1 MNILSLENVS
11 KNYGF
16 RPLFESVTLGL
27 EDRDKIGIIGANGS
41 GKTTL
46 LKIIAGVE
54 EPDTGRVTR
63 AKGKSLAYL
72 SQNPPYD
79 ENLTV
84 LETIFASSS
93 GIMQTIRDY
102 EDVCHEV
109 AAGRHDAATLQRMS
123 DLQHELEEGGGWEI
137 ETNARSVLTKLDITD
152 THAKMGALSGGQRKR
167 VALAHELIFKP
178 DILILDEPT
187 NHLDADTIEWLE
199 DYLRRYTGVLL
210 LVTHDRYFLD
220 RVTDRIFE
228 IDRGAVQ
235 NFNGNYAY
243 YLEKK
248 AEQETLREV
257 EGHKREQLIKKELA
271 WLRRGAKARTRK
283 SKHRIEAAH
292 ALMAQPKEQAKGEV
306 DIATGS
312 KRLGSKVIELNGV
325 SKSYGDNTLIEDFT
339 YLVKRDD
346 RIGIIGANGSG
357 KTTLLDMITGRVAPD
372 KGEIE
377 IGQTVHIGYYDQ
389 ESRALND
396 EQRVIDYIRD
406 IAEYVT
412 TNEGVQI
419 TAGKMLERFLF
430 TPAQQYA
437 VIGNLS
443 GGERRRLYLLRILMG
458 SPNVLLLDEPTNDLD
473 IPTLIALEQY
483 LDDFPGALIVVSHDR
498 YFLDR
503 TIDKVFRFTQG
514 GNVREYA
521 GDYTAYLEAE
531 LASPSRTTPS
541 DQSGGHPSSNQEA
554 SRAPNSPPVSG
565 ASADGVV
572 SSDSPPVLGG
582 VAATSADGVVSSESP
597 PVLGGVAAASADGVV
612 PVAGTRAPNP
622 KAKKLTFKENREL
635 EALESRIAET
645 ESRLPEIEN
654 ELAASATDA
663 ARVHELFLEQQRLNS
678 QLEIDLTRWTEL
690 AERVDG

>member
-16 RPLFESVTLGL
+16 KPLFENVTLGL

-46 LKIIAGVE
+46 LRIIAGME
-54 EPDTGRVTR
+54 EPDTGRVVR
-63 AKGKSLAYL
+63 AKGQTLAYL

-93 GIMQTIRDY
+93 GVMQTIEDY
-102 EDVCHEV
+102 EAVCHEV
-109 AAGRHDAATLQRMS
+109 GAGAHDDATLQRMT
-123 DLQHELEEGGGWEI
+123 DLQHELEMNGGWDI
-137 ETNARSVLTKLDITD
+137 EANARAVLQRLDVTD
-152 THAKMGALSGGQRKR
+152 TSAKMGTLSGGQRKR

-199 DYLRRYTGVLL
+199 DYLRRYTGALL

-228 IDRGAVQ
+228 VDRGTVQ
-235 NFNGNYAY
+235 NFSGNYAY

-248 AEQETLREV
+248 AEQEELRAV

-292 ALMAQPKEQAKGEV
+292 TLMALPKEQAKGEV
-306 DIATGS
+306 DIAIGS
-312 KRLGSKVIELNGV
+312 KRLGSKVIQINGV
-325 SKSYGDNTLIEDFT
+325 SKSYGDNRLIDDFT
-339 YLVKRDD
+339 YLLKRDD

-357 KTTLLDMITGRVAPD
+357 KTTLLDMITGRVQPD
-372 KGEIE
+372 AGEIE
-377 IGQTVHIGYYDQ
+377 SGTTVHIGYYDQ
-389 ESRALND
+389 ESRELND

-473 IPTLIALEQY
+473 IPTLIALEEY
-483 LDDFPGALIVVSHDR
+483 LDDFAGALIVVSHDR

-503 TIDKVFRFTQG
+503 TIENVFRFEPG
-514 GNVREYA
+514 GHVREYA
-521 GDYTAYLEAE
+521 GDYTAYLEAQAHARE
-531 LASPSRTTPS
+531 QAVKTESES
-541 DQSGGHPSSNQEA
+541 D
-554 SRAPNSPPVSG
+554 RVPPVRT
-565 ASADGVV
+565 ASDRDRMPAVRTA
-572 SSDSPPVLGG
+572 SDSDRVPP
-582 VAATSADGVVSSESP
+582 DKP
-597 PVLGGVAAASADGVV
+597 
-612 PVAGTRAPNP
+612 
-622 KAKKLTFKENREL
+622 KKLSFKELREFETL
-635 EALESRIAET
+635 EARIAET
-645 ESRLPEIEN
+645 EKRIPEIDK
-654 ELAASATDA
+654 ELAAAASDA
-663 ARVHELFLEQQRLNS
+663 GRVNELFTEQQALNI
-678 QLEIDLTRWTEL
+678 QLETDLARWAEL
-690 AERVDG
+690 AERHEV

>member
-1 MNILSLENVS
+1 MNIVSLENVS

-16 RPLFESVTLGL
+16 KPLFENVTLGL

-46 LKIIAGVE
+46 LRIIAGVE
-54 EPDTGRVTR
+54 EPDTGRVVR
-63 AKGKSLAYL
+63 AKGQSLAYL

-84 LETIFASSS
+84 LETIFASSR
-93 GIMQTIRDY
+93 GVMQTIRDY
-102 EDVCHEV
+102 EAVCHDV
-109 AAGRHDAATLQRMS
+109 AAGDHADATLERMS
-123 DLQHELEEGGGWEI
+123 DLQHELEMNGGWDI
-137 ETNARSVLTKLDITD
+137 EANARAVLTRLDITD
-152 THAKMGALSGGQRKR
+152 TSAKMGTLSGGQRKR

-199 DYLRRYTGVLL
+199 DYLRRYTGALL

-228 IDRGAVQ
+228 VDRATVQ
-235 NFNGNYAY
+235 NFSGNYAY

-248 AEQETLREV
+248 AEQEELREV

-292 ALMAQPKEQAKGEV
+292 TLMALPKEQVKGEV
-306 DIATGS
+306 DIAIGS
-312 KRLGSKVIELNGV
+312 KRLGSKVIEINGV
-325 SKSYGDNTLIEDFT
+325 SKSYGANKLIDDFT
-339 YLVKRDD
+339 YLLKRDD

-357 KTTLLDMITGRVAPD
+357 KTTLLDMIVDRVQPD
-372 KGEIE
+372 GGKIE
-377 IGQTVHIGYYDQ
+377 MGTTVHIGYYDQ
-389 ESRALND
+389 ESRELND
-396 EQRVIDYIRD
+396 EQRVIDYVRD

-437 VIGNLS
+437 VIGTLS

-473 IPTLIALEQY
+473 IPTLIALEEY
-483 LDDFPGALIVVSHDR
+483 LDDFAGALIVVSHDR

-503 TIDKVFRFTQG
+503 TIENVFRFEPG
-514 GNVREYA
+514 GHVREYA
-521 GDYTAYLEAE
+521 GDYSAYLEANARE
-531 LASPSRTTPS
+531 EALVKTGSGS
-541 DQSGGHPSSNQEA
+541 D
-554 SRAPNSPPVSG
+554 R
-565 ASADGVV
+565 
-572 SSDSPPVLGG
+572 VLQAQAA
-582 VAATSADGVVSSESP
+582 AATPE
-597 PVLGGVAAASADGVV
+597 
-612 PVAGTRAPNP
+612 RP
-622 KAKKLTFKENREL
+622 KSKKLSFNELREF
-635 EALESRIAET
+635 EAVEKRIAET
-645 ESRLPEIEN
+645 EKRLPDLEK
-654 ELAASATDA
+654 ELTAAASDA
-663 ARVHELFLEQQRLNS
+663 GCVHQLFTEQQTLS
-678 QLEIDLTRWTEL
+678 AQLETDLIRWTEL
-690 AERVDG
+690 AERVEA

>member
-1 MNILSLENVS
+1 MNIVSLENVS

-16 RPLFESVTLGL
+16 KPLFENVTLGL
-27 EDRDKIGIIGANGS
+27 EDRDKVGIIGANGS
-41 GKTTL
+41 GKTTFL
-46 LKIIAGVE
+46 RILAGVE
-54 EPDTGRVTR
+54 EPDTGRVVR

-93 GIMQTIRDY
+93 GVMQTIRDY
-102 EDVCHEV
+102 EAVCHDL
-109 AAGRHDAATLQRMS
+109 AAGNDDAALLQRMS
-123 DLQHELEEGGGWEI
+123 DLQHELEMNGGWDI
-137 ETNARSVLTKLDITD
+137 EANARAVLTKLDITD
-152 THAKMGALSGGQRKR
+152 TAAKMGTLSGGQRKR

-199 DYLRRYTGVLL
+199 DYLRRYTGALL

-228 IDRGAVQ
+228 VDRSGIQ
-235 NFNGNYAY
+235 SFNGNYAY

-292 ALMAQPKEQAKGEV
+292 TLMAQPKEAAKQDV
-306 DIATGS
+306 DIAIGS
-312 KRLGSKVIELNGV
+312 KRLGSKVVEINGI
-325 SKSYGDNTLIEDFT
+325 SKSYGANMLIDDFS
-339 YLVKRDD
+339 YLLKRDD

-357 KTTLLDMITGRVAPD
+357 KTTLLDMITGRIAPD
-372 KGEIE
+372 TGEIE

-389 ESRALND
+389 ESRELND

-473 IPTLIALEQY
+473 IPTLIALEEY
-483 LDDFPGALIVVSHDR
+483 LDDFAGALVVVSHDR

-503 TIDKVFRFTQG
+503 TIENVFRFEPG
-514 GNVREYA
+514 GNVREFA
-521 GDYTAYLEAE
+521 GDYTAYLEAVARDE
-531 LASPSRTTPS
+531 DTVSTP
-541 DQSGGHPSSNQEA
+541 N
-554 SRAPNSPPVSG
+554 VSKG
-565 ASADGVV
+565 NVK
-572 SSDSPPVLGG
+572 P
-582 VAATSADGVVSSESP
+582 AAGDTITKP
-597 PVLGGVAAASADGVV
+597 
-612 PVAGTRAPNP
+612 
-622 KAKKLTFKENREL
+622 KKLSFKETREL
-635 EALESRIAET
+635 EELEKRIAAAEV
-645 ESRLPEIEN
+645 RMPEIEQ
-654 ELAASATDA
+654 ELKQAGSDA
-663 ARVHELFLEQQRLNS
+663 GHVHELFTEQQS
-678 QLEIDLTRWTEL
+678 LEAKLEADMTRWAEL
-690 AERVDG
+690 AERADAATS